1 MVWYTSMK
9 TGKLIFGLIVIA
21 SMGISSCTNNEQFSI
36 PSSITEAS
44 SVAVTSETPK
54 EVYYHVSF
62 INDDE
67 TLLYETDVL
76 KGDTATYVG
85 ESPTK
90 EENSE
95 FKYVFI
101 GWDQPLTNINED
113 LVTKAV
119 YKSIAKENW
128 SPVIWF

>member
-44 SVAVTSETPK
+44 SVVVTSETPK

-90 EENSE
+90 EENKE
-95 FKYVFI
+95 FKYEFI
-101 GWDQPLTNINED
+101 GWDQPLININED

>member
-1 MVWYTSMK
+1 MK
-9 TGKLIFGLIVIA
+9 NKKLLFGLLNIIFLSV
-21 SMGISSCTNNEQFSI
+21 GGCTNNEQHRTTS
-36 PSSITEAS
+36 SSIEQSS
-44 SVAVTSETPK
+44 SVVNIESSK
-54 EVYYHVSF
+54 DIYYHVSF

-90 EENSE
+90 EENKE
-95 FKYVFI
+95 FKYEFI
-101 GWDQPLTNINED
+101 GWDQPLININEN
-113 LVTKAV
+113 LVTKAL
-119 YKSIAKENW
+119 YKRIAKENW

>member
-1 MVWYTSMK
+1 MK
-9 TGKLIFGLIVIA
+9 NKRLLFGLLNIVF
-21 SMGISSCTNNEQFSI
+21 ISVAGCTNNEQQRTISSSSSVLSVESI
-36 PSSITEAS
+36 SSSISEQS
-44 SVAVTSETPK
+44 SK
-54 EVYYHVSF
+54 DIYYHVSF

-85 ESPTK
+85 VTPIK

-95 FKYVFI
+95 FKYEFI
-101 GWDQPLTNINED
+101 GWDQPLININMD
-113 LVTKAV
+113 LVTKAL

-128 SPVIWF
+128 GPVIWF

>member
-1 MVWYTSMK
+1 MK
-9 TGKLIFGLIVIA
+9 NKGLLFGLLNIIFLSV
-21 SMGISSCTNNEQFSI
+21 SGCTNNEQQISTSFSI
-36 PSSITEAS
+36 EQSS
-44 SVAVTSETPK
+44 SVVNIESSQDI
-54 EVYYHVSF
+54 YYHVSF

-90 EENSE
+90 EENKE
-95 FKYVFI
+95 FKYEFI

>member
-1 MVWYTSMK
+1 MK
-9 TGKLIFGLIVIA
+9 NKKLLFGLLNIIFLSVC
-21 SMGISSCTNNEQFSI
+21 GCTNNEQHRTYS
-36 PSSITEAS
+36 SSIEQSS
-44 SVAVTSETPK
+44 SVVNIESSK
-54 EVYYHVSF
+54 DIYYHVSF
-62 INDDE
+62 INDDG

-90 EENSE
+90 KEDSE
-95 FKYVFI
+95 FKYEFI
-101 GWDQPLTNINED
+101 GWDQPLININEN
-113 LVTKAV
+113 LVTKAL